1 MKKILF
7 TALFCA
13 TTFAFASNNLTKYT
27 AEKSIYSPNDTCVI
41 TFTAYYSD
49 GSTYSWKETYYSF
62 GYSSCQGIM
71 NYRLQELNEQLNSG
85 C

>member
-1 MKKILF
+1 MKKKIFSITMSLLF
-7 TALFCA
+7 VASA
-13 TTFAFASNNLTKYT
+13 FAFAGNDNPTKYT

-49 GSTYSWKETYYSF
+49 GSTYSWTETYYSF

-71 NYRLQELNEQLNSG
+71 NARLQELNQN
-85 C
+85 

>member
-1 MKKILF
+1 MKKKIFSITMSLLF
-7 TALFCA
+7 AA
-13 TTFAFASNNLTKYT
+13 SAFAFAGNNNLTKYT

-49 GSTYSWKETYYSF
+49 GSTYSWTETYYSF

-71 NYRLQELNEQLNSG
+71 NARLQELNQN
-85 C
+85 

>member
-13 TTFAFASNNLTKYT
+13 TTFAFAGNNNQTKYT
-27 AEKSIYSPNDTCVI
+27 AEKTIYSPNDTCVI
-41 TFTAYYSD
+41 TSTEYYSD
-49 GSTYSWKETYYSF
+49 GSTYTWAETYYSF

-71 NYRLQELNEQLNSG
+71 NYRLQELNAGN
-85 C
+85 